1 MKIAVVT
8 EDERTISRH
17 FGRAPYFIV
26 CTVEN
31 GHITG
36 RARFE
41 KVAHH
46 HGHGH
51 DHAHDHDHSPQVI
64 MPGVPAA
71 PQPDSHAAMLEPIRG
86 CDVLLT
92 RGMGRG
98 AHIALTRAGI
108 RPILTDIAAI
118 DEAVQAVIDGTII
131 DHPEKLH

>member
-31 GHITG
+31 GQITD

-51 DHAHDHDHSPQVI
+51 DHQHEHEPGPQMI
-64 MPGVPAA
+64 MPDAPAVP
-71 PQPDSHAAMLEPIRG
+71 QQDSHAAMLEPIRD

-98 AHIALTRAGI
+98 AHIALSRAGI
-108 RPILTDIAAI
+108 RPILTDIATI
-118 DEAVQAVIDGTII
+118 DEAVQAVIDGTMV